1 MHFINETFSLIKLG
15 ASMSRQRSRGI
26 CQKSMQF
33 KYNLIN
39 IRMNKRNKR
48 SFSTQTT
55 SKYMPPLSI
64 SVQMHSVGNA
74 CNWQLHTTKSKSKC
88 ISRHLNNLPP
98 QTAPFNWMNNN
109 SILVFRFRL
118 SNSLFCSH
126 FVLCFLYFVYTF
138 LAKFKRN

>member
-64 SVQMHSVGNA
+64 SVQMHSVGIASSTEQAND
-74 CNWQLHTTKSKSKC
+74 WRRRFRYIIKSMDGSFAWRFDCGRLAYKF
-88 ISRHLNNLPP
+88 
-98 QTAPFNWMNNN
+98 TF
-109 SILVFRFRL
+109 VFRIICIFIL
-118 SNSLFCSH
+118 
-126 FVLCFLYFVYTF
+126 F
-138 LAKFKRN
+138 LADIA